1 MTLGE
6 MPTTAWR
13 LPYWPQLFSAFGRAR
28 RCCIRTSEKFPWRM
42 FRLCEVAL
50 LGHYPRSVR
59 HGSTVRKVFHLGVHV
74 SEKGRPAPLNAT
86 GRWVVERTNSW
97 QNAHEKLVWC
107 TERRGRVVDFWVAL
121 SEVVIIVERLV
132 REGWMRYRWE
142 ARPSRRP

>member
-13 LPYWPQLFSAFGRAR
+13 LPYWPQLSSAFGRAR

-50 LGHYPRSVR
+50 LGHYPRSAR

-74 SEKGRPAPLNAT
+74 SERNA
-86 GRWVVERTNSW
+86 VVTFKEFDAAWR
-97 QNAHEKLVWC
+97 EKMALRKP
-107 TERRGRVVDFWVAL
+107 EL
-121 SEVVIIVERLV
+121 SERYVEVEEAIVT
-132 REGWMRYRWE
+132 
-142 ARPSRRP
+142 